1 MRTRSALVV
10 ALVVTA
16 IPAFPARATSPLSS
30 DPPLFQTNGTRAQA
44 ETSIQD
50 VLSRLQEMTDEY
62 RRIQDGL
69 DQAAT
74 DLRLT
79 ARRRDDLSVELV
91 QAQGDLDG
99 EAVRVY
105 QGGAGTALELIL
117 GAETTSDLAAIGQIT
132 NRTLEVQNQT
142 IERVLY
148 LRSAA
153 NQTTSLLRARQTEL
167 QASARRLRTLASRIF
182 AGLDRAQ
189 AIAIQAGLAQSGLLA
204 QQQAFE
210 ELTSE
215 AANSLSAL
223 VAVASGAN
231 QSGLLSLL
239 GATGGRTCAV
249 PTGLRSTGQR
259 LAGQASYYG
268 WELAGNH
275 TASGAVFDPR
285 LFTAAHK
292 TLPLGT
298 FLRVQYG
305 GRCAVVLVNDRGP
318 YIGPRIIDLSQG
330 VAEWLGMLSSGVGY
344 VTAEILV
351 PN

>member
-1 MRTRSALVV
+1 MRTKSALLL
-10 ALVVTA
+10 ALALTA
-16 IPAFPARATSPLSS
+16 TPVFSARATSPLSS
-30 DPPLFQTNGTRAQA
+30 DPPLFQTTRGQA
-44 ETSIQD
+44 EASIDD
-50 VLSRLQEMTDEY
+50 VLSRLSEMTDEY
-62 RRIQDGL
+62 RRIQEGL

-74 DLRLT
+74 DLKLT
-79 ARRRDDLSVELV
+79 AQRRDDLSVKLV
-91 QAQGDLDG
+91 QAQDALET

-117 GAETTSDLAAIGQIT
+117 GAESTNDLAAISQIT
-132 NRTLEVQNQT
+132 NRALEVQNQT
-142 IERVLY
+142 IERVTY

-153 NQTTSLLRARQTEL
+153 TQTASLLRTRQTEL

-189 AIAIQAGLAQSGLLA
+189 AIAVQSGLAESGLLE

-210 ELTSE
+210 ELTSD

-223 VAVASGAN
+223 VAVATGAN

-239 GATGGRTCAV
+239 GATGGRTCAI
-249 PTGLRSTGQR
+249 PSGLRQTGQR

-318 YIGPRIIDLSQG
+318 YVGPRVIDLSQG
-330 VAEWLGMLSSGVGY
+330 VAEYLGMLSSGVGY

-351 PN
+351 PA

>member
-1 MRTRSALVV
+1 MRTKTTLVLAL
-10 ALVVTA
+10 ALTA
-16 IPAFPARATSPLSS
+16 TPVLPAWATSPNSS
-30 DPPLFQTNGTRAQA
+30 DGSLFQAAGVQGRA
-44 ETSIQD
+44 ETSIER
-50 VLSRLQEMTDEY
+50 VLSRLEAMTEEY
-62 RRIQDGL
+62 QRIQEGL

-74 DLRLT
+74 DLKLT
-79 ARRRDDLSVELV
+79 AKRRDSLSAQLV
-91 QAQGDLDG
+91 QAQQELDG

-142 IERVLY
+142 IERVQW
-148 LRSAA
+148 LRSSAT
-153 NQTTSLLRARQTEL
+153 QTASLLRVRASEL
-167 QASARRLRTLASRIF
+167 RASARRLRTLASRIF

-189 AIAIQAGLAQSGLLA
+189 AIAVQAGLAQSGLLR

-210 ELTSE
+210 ELTGE
-215 AANSLSAL
+215 AANSLAAL
-223 VAVASGAN
+223 VAVASGSN
-231 QSGLLSLL
+231 ESGLLALL
-239 GATGGRTCAV
+239 GPTGGRTCAIPSGLR
-249 PTGLRSTGQR
+249 PTGMR

-318 YIGPRIIDLSQG
+318 YVGPRIIDLSQG
-330 VAEWLGMLSSGVGY
+330 AAEWLGLLSSGVGY
-344 VTAEILV
+344 VTAEVLV
-351 PN
+351 QG

>member
-1 MRTRSALVV
+1 MRTKSALVL
-10 ALVVTA
+10 ALALTA
-16 IPAFPARATSPLSS
+16 TPVFPARATSPFSS
-30 DPPLFQTNGTRAQA
+30 DPRLFQTTGTGGQA
-44 ETSIQD
+44 GTSIQD
-50 VLSRLQEMTDEY
+50 VLSRLREMTDEY
-62 RRIQDGL
+62 RRIQEGL

-74 DLRLT
+74 DLKLT
-79 ARRRDDLSVELV
+79 AQRRDDLSGQLV
-91 QAQGDLDG
+91 QAQDDLDG

-105 QGGAGTALELIL
+105 QGGAGAMLELIL
-117 GAETTSDLAAIGQIT
+117 GAQTTRDLAEIGQIT
-132 NRTLEVQNQT
+132 NRTLEVRNQT
-142 IERVLY
+142 IERVTY

-153 NQTTSLLRARQTEL
+153 NQTQSLLRARQTEL

-182 AGLDRAQ
+182 DGLDRAQ
-189 AIAIQAGLAQSGLLA
+189 AIAVQSGLAQSGLLE

-210 ELTSE
+210 ELTAD
-215 AANSLSAL
+215 AANSLAAL

-231 QSGLLSLL
+231 QSGLMSLL
-239 GATGGRTCAV
+239 GATGGRTCAI
-249 PTGLRSTGQR
+249 PSGLRSTGQT

-298 FLRVQYG
+298 FLRVQHA

-318 YIGPRIIDLSQG
+318 YVGPRIIDLSQG
-330 VAEWLGMLSSGVGY
+330 VAEYLGMLSSGVGY

-351 PN
+351 PA

>member
-1 MRTRSALVV
+1 MRTKSALVL
-10 ALVVTA
+10 ALALTA
-16 IPAFPARATSPLSS
+16 TPVLPARATFPLSS
-30 DPPLFQTNGTRAQA
+30 DPPLFQTTGTGRQA
-44 ETSIQD
+44 GTSIQD
-50 VLSRLQEMTDEY
+50 VLSRLREMTDEY
-62 RRIQDGL
+62 RSIQEGL
-69 DQAAT
+69 DRAAT
-74 DLRLT
+74 DLKLT
-79 ARRRDDLSVELV
+79 ARRRDDLSVQLV
-91 QAQGDLDG
+91 QAQDDLDV

-105 QGGAGTALELIL
+105 QEGPGKALEMIL
-117 GAETTSDLAAIGQIT
+117 GAETTRDLAAIGQIT
-132 NRTLEVQNQT
+132 NRALEVQNQT
-142 IERVLY
+142 IERVTY

-153 NQTTSLLRARQTEL
+153 NQTQSLLRARQTEL

-189 AIAIQAGLAQSGLLA
+189 AIAIQAGLAQGGLLE

-210 ELTSE
+210 ELTAD

-231 QSGLLSLL
+231 QAGLLPLL
-239 GATGGRTCAV
+239 GATGGRTCAI
-249 PTGLRSTGQR
+249 PGGLRSTGQR

-285 LFTAAHK
+285 IFTAAHK

-351 PN
+351 PA